1 MLDFY
6 NPQTNW
12 LARCFTMEYA
22 AWFRV
27 VLPGLARL
35 GLPVPL
41 GGTTLFFRR
50 AALEAV
56 GGWDAHNV
64 TEDADLGMR
73 LYRRGYRTEV
83 IRTVTREEA
92 NCHTLPWI
100 RQRSRWIKGY
110 MMTWRVHMR
119 DPVRLWR
126 DLGPRGFFG
135 FQVLFL
141 GSILHALLA
150 PVLISFWLCT
160 AGLPH
165 AVGSA
170 LPAAAFLTL
179 FGLFLLAEAANI
191 TIGVIAL
198 RRSGQRIHPLWL
210 LTLHV
215 YHPLASL
222 AAMKALWEVL
232 RRPFFW
238 DKTRHGRHDRLSGA

>member
-1 MLDFY
+1 
-6 NPQTNW
+6 
-12 LARCFTMEYA
+12 MEYA
-22 AWFRV
+22 SWFRV

-73 LYRRGYRTEV
+73 LHRHGYRTEL
-83 IRTVTREEA
+83 IATVTREEA

-119 DPVRLWR
+119 DPAQLWR
-126 DLGPRGFFG
+126 DLGPAGFIG
-135 FQVLFL
+135 FQVIFL

-150 PVLISFWLCT
+150 PVLISFWL
-160 AGLPH
+160 LLD
-165 AVGSA
+165 GSNH
-170 LPAAAFLTL
+170 LTLQKSLFL
-179 FGLFLLAEAANI
+179 FGLLL
-191 TIGVIAL
+191 
-198 RRSGQRIHPLWL
+198 Q
-210 LTLHV
+210 
-215 YHPLASL
+215 
-222 AAMKALWEVL
+222 
-232 RRPFFW
+232 
-238 DKTRHGRHDRLSGA
+238 